1 MDAPLEPGMI
11 FTVEPWYYNHDEDI
25 AVFTEEVV
33 VVTEEGADVLTAVL
47 PHSPDALDKM
57 VGGR

>member
-1 MDAPLEPGMI
+1 
-11 FTVEPWYYNHDEDI
+11 VEPWYYNHDENI

-33 VVTEEGADVLTAVL
+33 AVTDKGADVLTAAL
-47 PHSPDALDKM
+47 PHSPEALEKM